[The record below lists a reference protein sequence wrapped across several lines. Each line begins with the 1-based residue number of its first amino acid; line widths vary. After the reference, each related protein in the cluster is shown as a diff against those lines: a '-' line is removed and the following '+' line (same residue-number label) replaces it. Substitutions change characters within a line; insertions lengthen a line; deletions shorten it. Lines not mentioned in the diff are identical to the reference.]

1 MQHWYPV
8 PLAGSTVLAKANR
21 VLSGTDFKSVVR
33 SGRRLSTPHAVVY
46 FSRTGDSSPTRFGF
60 IVAKS
65 VGGSVVRN
73 RMRRQLRSIGRELL
87 AETAKGVDVVVR
99 PLPGSAEHPWATLQ
113 SQVIDAVHKSVERHT
128 DVERR

>member
-1 MQHWYPV
+1 M
-8 PLAGSTVLAKANR
+8 LAKANR
-21 VLSGTDFKSVVR
+21 VVSGADFRSIVR
-33 SGRRLSTPHAVVY
+33 TGRRASTPIAVVY
-46 FSRTGDSSPTRFGF
+46 STRTGEQPTRFGF

-113 SQVIDAVHKSVERHT
+113 SQVIDAVHKSVERHG